1 MKLLT
6 SRRIALRQLI
16 QRQDAPL
23 LAGSVDPGFE
33 HAGPFLRLAPE
44 DPEAGAGVV
53 VRGALLRGRGGGAD
67 PLGATV
73 AVRAAHPVDDGAGV
87 ARREPAVQRWV
98 VEERRRER
106 VDERQGEEVVVP
118 AVGLD

>member
-23 LAGSVDPGFE
+23 LASSVDPGLE
-33 HAGPFLRLAPE
+33 HTSPLLRLAPE
-44 DPEAGAGVV
+44 DPEAAAGVV
-53 VRGALLRGRGGGAD
+53 VRGALPRGRGGRAD

-87 ARREPAVQRWV
+87 ARREPAVQCRV
-98 VEERRRER
+98 VEERR
-106 VDERQGEEVVVP
+106 
-118 AVGLD
+118 